1 MIQGQGDSGFG
12 AQMKGFQGPQ
22 DKIPVWWLL
31 ERGGSVW
38 GSVTQLPWLTGK
50 EEEKA
55 RSVSPY
61 KEDFTT

>member
-1 MIQGQGDSGFG
+1 
-12 AQMKGFQGPQ
+12 MKGFQGPQ